1 VSTPVEKED
10 SSGALCSGTIVSLAM
25 NRRRFLYAALGGT
38 VTVLAAFSSIPGIAR
53 AARRVATYRMR
64 FLRPPGAL
72 AEDKFLSR
80 CIRCGKCSEVCP
92 NNCIKY
98 FGLEKG
104 VSAMGSPYIT
114 PREQACILC
123 MKCGDACPTGAL
135 KPIQRTREKILEN
148 VRMGRA
154 HVDESLC
161 LSFQGKTCGVCAR
174 ACPLGKVAITVG
186 YLEQPHVQAGCIGC
200 GLCERSCIQMPQA
213 IRIIPNYS

>member
-1 VSTPVEKED
+1 MA
-10 SSGALCSGTIVSLAM
+10 SSAGKKNGTGAACSGTIVSLAM

-38 VTVLAAFSSIPGIAR
+38 VTVLAALSSIPGTAW

-72 AEDKFLSR
+72 AGDEFLSR
-80 CIRCGKCSEVCP
+80 CIRCGQCSEVCP

-98 FGLEKG
+98 FDFEDG
-104 VSAMGSPYIT
+104 VAAMGTPYII

-135 KPIQRTREKILEN
+135 KPIPRTRKDIIEN
-148 VRMGRA
+148 IHMGHA

-161 LSFQGKTCGVCAR
+161 LSFQGKTCGVCVR
-174 ACPLGKVAITVG
+174 ACPLGNTAIRAG
-186 YLEQPHVQAGCIGC
+186 FLEQPHVQAGCIGC

-213 IRIIPNYS
+213 IRITPNYS